1 MWTPGRADSTSY
13 LGVVDAKGV
22 PTPAKSRPKL
32 AWILCDRTG
41 RRFMDEYPPYP
52 GDFGSRPLDL
62 YNSKTQS
69 FPRIPAFMIFD
80 KSGRTMYPLGRSVIN
95 GREALYEWSAD
106 NKKEIELGFFE
117 RAETLEEL
125 AKIMKVDFAV
135 LHQTL
140 AHWNEACDAGNDNAF
155 GRLPETMVPIKKPPF
170 YVGQVW
176 PMVINTQ
183 GGPVRNARQQV
194 MNNFGEPIPRLFAAG
209 ELGSVFRRPSAA
221 AISPNASSAAE
232 SQDGTRRS
240 WRPGMLR
247 EADLVLIRH
256 SDGVQHLTLNRP
268 DKRNAMSRAL
278 IHALKAAFE
287 ACDADPAVRVVV
299 LDGAGAGFC
308 AGADLTET
316 GAIAT
321 EDGASAHANLI
332 ASLLITPRTLSKPVI
347 AQVHG
352 FALGAGCGLALACNS
367 IVCANDARLGYP
379 EMARGVLP
387 ALVVPLLVRDV
398 GRKAA
403 FEF

>member
-1 MWTPGRADSTSY
+1 
-13 LGVVDAKGV
+13 
-22 PTPAKSRPKL
+22 
-32 AWILCDRTG
+32 
-41 RRFMDEYPPYP
+41 
-52 GDFGSRPLDL
+52 
-62 YNSKTQS
+62 
-69 FPRIPAFMIFD
+69 
-80 KSGRTMYPLGRSVIN
+80 
-95 GREALYEWSAD
+95 
-106 NKKEIELGFFE
+106 
-117 RAETLEEL
+117 
-125 AKIMKVDFAV
+125 
-135 LHQTL
+135 
-140 AHWNEACDAGNDNAF
+140 
-155 GRLPETMVPIKKPPF
+155 
-170 YVGQVW
+170 
-176 PMVINTQ
+176 
-183 GGPVRNARQQV
+183 
-194 MNNFGEPIPRLFAAG
+194 
-209 ELGSVFRRPSAA
+209 
-221 AISPNASSAAE
+221 
-232 SQDGTRRS
+232 
-240 WRPGMLR
+240 MLR

-332 ASLLITPRTLSKPVI
+332 ASLLMTPRTLSKPVI

-352 FALGAGCGLALACNS
+352 FALGAGCGLALACDS

-403 FEF
+403 FEFLSAGRAIDAARASAMGLARPVAPAELASSTSRLAAELAQQPPHLMAALKALINSAEDLPLAEAMQHAFTANVASKLGRPIGGPAA